1 MTQLEKDNA
10 QSLKTIANA
19 MVKIAKHLEKQ
30 NEVQE
35 EVLEI
40 TRRQEERTMRM
51 IGEMEDNTRG

>member
-1 MTQLEKDNA
+1 MTQYEKDNWRNLGRIADAMEKIAKQLEK
-10 QSLKTIANA
+10 K
-19 MVKIAKHLEKQ
+19 